1 MKFEHLQDL
10 RNDVAAR
17 ARDLGLIRGERIA
30 QDFHF
35 KEFYGNQP
43 DAEEIGKGPNSAG
56 DICPG
61 FRPHVIWDLDTDV
74 LINIAFCN
82 GSSRATRI
90 VREFCEKNLYPI
102 LGRDAIRE
110 IYMDSEYTSFP
121 VIDYFVVDEFSQ
133 VDVIMCMKRNK
144 RVDQMM
150 REVVSEA
157 QWEAFGKEYE
167 IAGKRFDLNNLAK
180 VLHLV
185 VKRNKKTS
193 NSRLDSKG
201 ARTVPFGI
209 SFS

>member
-1 MKFEHLQDL
+1 M
-10 RNDVAAR
+10 
-17 ARDLGLIRGERIA
+17 
-30 QDFHF
+30 
-35 KEFYGNQP
+35 
-43 DAEEIGKGPNSAG
+43 
-56 DICPG
+56 
-61 FRPHVIWDLDTDV
+61 
-74 LINIAFCN
+74 INIAFCN

-90 VREFCEKNLYPI
+90 VREFCEKNLHPI

-157 QWEAFGKEYE
+157 QWADFGKEE
-167 IAGKRFDLNNLAK
+167 IAGKHFELNNLAK

-185 VKRNKKTS
+185 
-193 NSRLDSKG
+193 
-201 ARTVPFGI
+201 RTVCRGGYLDASPRRIVGTRTRIASHAPITETSCFGAVAFLI
-209 SFS
+209 